1 MSAAG
6 ATPSIAPTAEPL
18 AGDPAAEP
26 LVADAFA
33 LAAAVPPRRPGT
45 LRRLLRDP
53 AALLALVAVTLLVG
67 AALLA
72 PWLAPTD
79 PYDNDLA
86 LALKP
91 PGEAGLLGA
100 DGQGR
105 NMITRLLFGLRAT
118 LGMGVAAVLLGGI
131 PGALVGFAAAFYPRA
146 DGVLMR
152 LTDIMLSF
160 PAILFGLAVAAIV
173 GPGIPAVILA
183 LSVATVP
190 LMARIVRGSALV
202 VMRQDYIEA
211 ARATG
216 MSDVRLI
223 RRHLAPNCLSAIFVF
238 TTLRFGQV
246 ILLGSALSFLGLGA
260 QPPTAELG
268 AMASEGR
275 NFLFFAPHIAI
286 VPSVAIFAVVLSFNV
301 LGDALRDALDP
312 RLRV

>member
-1 MSAAG
+1 MSATVPDG
-6 ATPSIAPTAEPL
+6 ATAAPIIETAT
-18 AGDPAAEP
+18 AAP
-26 LVADAFA
+26 
-33 LAAAVPPRRPGT
+33 PPRAG
-45 LRRLLRDP
+45 LWRRLLREP
-53 AALLALVAVTLLVG
+53 GTAVAALAVALLLG
-67 AALLA
+67 AALFA

-86 LALKP
+86 RALQP
-91 PGEAGLLGA
+91 PGSPGLPLGA
-100 DGQGR
+100 DSQGR
-105 NMITRLLFGLRAT
+105 DLITRLLYGLRSSLA
-118 LGMGVAAVLLGGI
+118 MGFAAVALGGGI
-131 PGALVGFAAAFYPRA
+131 GAAVGFAAAYWPRS

-152 LTDIMLSF
+152 LMDVMLSF
-160 PAILFGLAVAAIV
+160 PAILFGLALAAV
-173 GPGIPAVILA
+173 FGPGVTAVVLA

-216 MSDVRLI
+216 MSDARLI
-223 RRHLAPNCLSAIFVF
+223 GRHLAPNCLSSIFVF
-238 TTLRFGQV
+238 ATLRFGQV
-246 ILLGSALSFLGLGA
+246 ILIGSALSFLGLGA
-260 QPPTAELG
+260 QPPAAELG

-286 VPSVAIFAVVLSFNV
+286 IPSLLIFAVVLAFNI